1 MCRRR
6 GTGLVAGGV
15 THVAMEPARVL
26 WKPVCHQLDQEFQV
40 LLCNARHLKQVRE

>member
-26 WKPVCHQLDQEFQV
+26 WKPACCQLDQEFQV